1 MFKCNVCAAQ
11 FKTQKGLDVHKCRW
25 YCKICGKKLV
35 TLAGYERHTMRHAE
49 KKVEAAE
56 LALREK
62 ERQEQRE
69 QAFKEK
75 VIELKSRKLF
85 SPKYKEGDKVFL
97 SLYVV
102 TKPTHQYRNN
112 RWVRVRYE
120 EERKYYS
127 NEFIVGGCIEP
138 QIKDF
143 VRVDYC
149 LRHNKKFE
157 ITYYTEEEVIFYETN
172 VFCDLQS
179 AEKDAQMR
187 QKEYKEECDF
197 ADFCR

>member
-11 FKTQKGLDVHKCRW
+11 FKTQKGLDNHKCRW
-25 YCKICGKKLV
+25 YCEICGKKLV
-35 TLAGYERHTMRHAE
+35 TLAGYERHIMRHAE
-49 KKVEAAE
+49 KKVEADE
-56 LALREK
+56 LTLREK

-69 QAFKEK
+69 QAFKEN
-75 VIELKSRKLF
+75 VIKLKSRGLF
-85 SPKYKEGDKVFL
+85 SPKYKKGDKVFL

-102 TKPTHQYRNN
+102 TKPTHQYRYN
-112 RWVRVRYE
+112 RWVHVRYE

-127 NEFIVGGCIEP
+127 NEFIVGGYIEP

-149 LRHNKKFE
+149 LR
-157 ITYYTEEEVIFYETN
+157 YYTEEGKIFYEAN

>member
-1 MFKCNVCAAQ
+1 MLKCNVCAAQ
-11 FKTQKGLDVHKCRW
+11 FKTQKGLDNHKCRW
-25 YCKICGKKLV
+25 YCEICGKKLV
-35 TLAGYERHTMRHAE
+35 TLVGYERHVMRHAE

-56 LALREK
+56 LTLREN
-62 ERQEQRE
+62 ERECQRE
-69 QAFKEK
+69 RLFKEN
-75 VIELKSRKLF
+75 VIKLKSRGLF
-85 SPKYKEGDKVFL
+85 SPKHKEGDEVFL

-102 TKPTHQYRNN
+102 TKPTHQYRYN

-127 NEFIVGGCIEP
+127 GKFIVGGHIEP

-157 ITYYTEEEVIFYETN
+157 ITYYTEEEIIFYEEN

-187 QKEYKEECDF
+187 QKDYQKDCDF
-197 ADFCR
+197 AAFCR